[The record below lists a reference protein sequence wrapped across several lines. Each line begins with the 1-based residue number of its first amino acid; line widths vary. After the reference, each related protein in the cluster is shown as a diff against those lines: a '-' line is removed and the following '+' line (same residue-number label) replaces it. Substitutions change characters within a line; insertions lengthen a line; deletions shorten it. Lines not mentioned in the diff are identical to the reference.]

1 MVFGGVGFE
10 IDTWIFDEGIEV
22 LFSMGHWSC
31 CLQRVRTLAFSTSAF
46 ISCILHDTTF
56 TTLPKT

>member
-22 LFSMGHWSC
+22 LFSMGIGPAVCSEC
-31 CLQRVRTLAFSTSAF
+31 GL
-46 ISCILHDTTF
+46 
-56 TTLPKT
+56 